1 MAVWVCIV
9 ILDCILS
16 QRNESLMVEFQA
28 WWIMN
33 GDLSVGI
40 LCNLSEAFSLQSDF
54 LSDSARFLGG
64 DAGMVSTV
72 FFS

>member
-1 MAVWVCIV
+1 
-9 ILDCILS
+9 
-16 QRNESLMVEFQA
+16 MVEFQA

-54 LSDSARFLGG
+54 LSDTARFLGG

-72 FFS
+72 FFL